1 MNAPLG
7 TLAAGPAAHIVEQ
20 GDSNALIRPLSEYT
34 VVAQRSVV
42 TQRPVVA

>member
-7 TLAAGPAAHIVEQ
+7 TLADGPAADTIER
-20 GDSNALIRPLSEYT
+20 GESNAQIRPLSECT
-34 VVAQRSVV
+34 GVAQRSVV